1 VIGVKVWI
9 FKGEVMS
16 RAEESTSEQTA
27 EHTPAA

>member
-1 VIGVKVWI
+1 VKVWI

-16 RAEESTSEQTA
+16 RAEEATSEPAA